1 MLHKAFSDIAY
12 LVFREKWAFS
22 LKIII
27 CHPGWFLRHT
37 SWLSDWYRFKHWIA
51 NENCSFGLFHM
62 CNWAKFFP
70 VLCNRLP
77 HKPQVFE
84 LKFPTVSGGCRK
96 EPCKKAYSELAF
108 SVHIPFFLLTCFVNK
123 HAVLF
128 ILIFSITF
136 LIS

>member
-1 MLHKAFSDIAY
+1 MKIVCLASSTCAIEPNSFWFYATDY
-12 LVFREKWAFS
+12 PTN
-22 LKIII
+22 LK
-27 CHPGWFLRHT
+27 
-37 SWLSDWYRFKHWIA
+37 Y
-51 NENCSFGLFHM
+51 
-62 CNWAKFFP
+62 
-70 VLCNRLP
+70 
-77 HKPQVFE
+77 FE

-128 ILIFSITF
+128 ILILSITF